1 MSTIA
6 VPDRSPATISRSA
19 SALNLIG
26 GAWVE
31 GRGNTSRDICN
42 PADTA
47 EVLAP
52 VREAAPEQVDEACAA
67 AARAFPGWR
76 ATPAPDRAHVL
87 FKFRDLLE
95 KNVSDVAHSIVR
107 ENGKLLGEARGSLR
121 RGLDVVEFACGIP
134 SQLTG
139 QTLTDISRD
148 VDCHA
153 IREPLGVVVGIPP
166 FNFPALIPLWM
177 MSIAVAC
184 GSTFLL
190 KPAEKSPLTGTLLIE
205 LFADAG
211 LPPSAS
217 FPRPMRCLASA
228 PATVIVLVRWTT
240 KSLTSPLITSA
251 TLGTTLLTVLA
262 LGTTHRYKISSFV
275 STTVFSALL
284 VTLASP
290 GTLSVT
296 TATPLLKMVMFL
308 SSATAA
314 LATSSKANPEPIAR
328 ANMILAPV

>member
-6 VPDRSPATISRSA
+6 AADRSPVTSPRSA

-26 GAWVE
+26 ETWVE
-31 GRGNTSRDICN
+31 GRGNTRRDICN

-87 FKFRDLLE
+87 VKFRGLLE
-95 KNVSDVAHSIVR
+95 KNLSDLAQSIAR
-107 ENGKLLGEARGSLR
+107 ENGKLLSEARGSLR

-134 SQLTG
+134 PQLMG

-153 IREPLGVVVGIPP
+153 IREPVGVVVGIPP

-184 GSTFLL
+184 GNTFVL
-190 KPAEKSPLTGTLLIE
+190 KPAEKAPLTGTRLIE

-211 LPPSAS
+211 LPPGVVGVVQGSKEVSERLIANRHVQAVS
-217 FPRPMRCLASA
+217 F
-228 PATVIVLVRWTT
+228 VG
-240 KSLTSPLITSA
+240 TSA
-251 TLGTTLLTVLA
+251 VGEA
-262 LGTTHRYKISSFV
+262 GYS
-275 STTVFSALL
+275 
-284 VTLASP
+284 
-290 GTLSVT
+290 
-296 TATPLLKMVMFL
+296 
-308 SSATAA
+308 TAA
-314 LATSSKANPEPIAR
+314 
-328 ANMILAPV
+328 